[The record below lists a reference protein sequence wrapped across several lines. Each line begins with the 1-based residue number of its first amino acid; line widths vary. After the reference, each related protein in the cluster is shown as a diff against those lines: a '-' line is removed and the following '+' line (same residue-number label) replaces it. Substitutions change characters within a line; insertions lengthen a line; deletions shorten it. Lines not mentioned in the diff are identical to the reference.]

1 VEHRLTADTHSII
14 SLCPA
19 CRVVRVTSELRN
31 WAGTFAYSAGRVV
44 HARTVDDVRH
54 AVLEGGRVRALG
66 TRHSFNDL
74 ADTTGTLISVSGIQ
88 PDPVLNPE
96 ARTVTIGAGV
106 TYGALANWL
115 EERGWALGNMASLPH
130 ITIGGAIATGTHGSG
145 SGNQVLSA
153 AVAGLQYVDA
163 AGVVRDARRGDPDF
177 SGMPVGLGAF
187 GIVTRVTLDIEPSYL
202 IRQDV
207 YVGLPWGRVLAD
219 LDDIMS
225 AAYSVSLFTSW
236 LGDSVQHAW
245 VKRRLAGPDDPV
257 AAEFF
262 GARLATGP
270 VRLADAP
277 ADNLTPLGVAGP
289 WSQRLPH
296 FRADAVPSNGNE
308 IQTEFFVPMS
318 QGAAALEAVR
328 GLRKRLARVLLV
340 SEIRAIAADDLWLS
354 GASGRP
360 TLALNFT
367 WRHDARKVV
376 GLLPRL
382 QEALAPFDARPHW
395 GTVWRRFSLNLL
407 YPRLTNARDLFERLD
422 PNGTFS
428 NDHLQRIGVRA
439 TRES

>member
-1 VEHRLTADTHSII
+1 
-14 SLCPA
+14 
-19 CRVVRVTSELRN
+19 VTSELRN

-44 HARTVDDVRH
+44 HARTVDDVRR

-66 TRHSFNDL
+66 TRHTFNDL
-74 ADTTGTLISVSGIQ
+74 ADTTGTLISVSGID

-115 EERGWALGNMASLPH
+115 EGRGWALGNMASLPH

-145 SGNQVLSA
+145 AGNQVLSA

-187 GIVTRVTLDIEPSYL
+187 GIVTRVTLDLEPSYL

-207 YVGLPWGRVLAD
+207 YAGLPWGRVLAD
-219 LDDIMS
+219 LSDIMS
-225 AAYSVSLFTSW
+225 AAYSVSLLTSW

-245 VKRRLAGPDDPV
+245 VKRRISGPDDAV
-257 AAEFF
+257 AAQFF
-262 GARLATGP
+262 GAGLATGP
-270 VRLADAP
+270 VRLADAT
-277 ADNLTPLGVAGP
+277 ASDLTPLGVAGP
-289 WSQRLPH
+289 WPQRLPH
-296 FRADAVPSNGNE
+296 FRADAVPAYGNE

-318 QGAAALEAVR
+318 RGAAALEAVR

-367 WRHDARKVV
+367 WRHNAREVV

-395 GTVWRRFSLNLL
+395 GTVWRRFSLNPL
-407 YPRLTNARDLFERLD
+407 YPRLTDARDLFERLD
-422 PNGTFS
+422 PDGTFS

-439 TRES
+439 TREP

>member
-1 VEHRLTADTHSII
+1 M
-14 SLCPA
+14 
-19 CRVVRVTSELRN
+19 RN
-31 WAGTFAYSAGRVV
+31 WAGTYTYTAGRVV
-44 HARTVDDVRH
+44 NARTVDDVRR
-54 AVLEGGRVRALG
+54 AVLEGGRVRAVG

-74 ADTTGTLISVSGIQ
+74 GNTTGTLISVSGID
-88 PDPVLNPE
+88 PDPVLDPR
-96 ARTVTIGAGV
+96 ARTVTIGAGA
-106 TYGALANWL
+106 TYGALARWL
-115 EERGWALGNMASLPH
+115 DERGWALGNLASLPH

-145 SGNQVLSA
+145 VGNQVLAA

-163 AGVVRDARRGDPDF
+163 AGVVREARRGDPDF

-202 IRQDV
+202 IRQDL
-207 YVGLPWGRVLAD
+207 YDGLPWGRVLAD
-219 LDDIMS
+219 LEDIMS

-245 VKRRLAGPDDPV
+245 VKRRVAGTDDAV

-277 ADNLTPLGVAGP
+277 ASHLTPLGVAGP

-296 FRADAVPSNGNE
+296 FLADAVPANGNE

-328 GLRKRLARVLLV
+328 GLRKRLAGVLLV

-360 TLALNFT
+360 TLALHFT
-367 WRHDARKVV
+367 WRHNARKVV
-376 GLLPRL
+376 GLLPGL
-382 QEALAPFDARPHW
+382 QEALAPFGARPHW
-395 GTVWRRFSLNLL
+395 GTVWRRFSLNPL
-407 YPRLTNARDLFERLD
+407 YPRLTHARDLFERLD
-422 PNGTFS
+422 PDGTFS
-428 NDHLQRIGVRA
+428 NDHLQRIGVRVP
-439 TRES
+439 REP

>member
-1 VEHRLTADTHSII
+1 
-14 SLCPA
+14 
-19 CRVVRVTSELRN
+19 VTSELRN

-44 HARTVDDVRH
+44 YARTVDDVRH

-145 SGNQVLSA
+145 VGNQVLSA

-163 AGVVRDARRGDPDF
+163 AGVVRDAWRGDPDF

-207 YVGLPWGRVLAD
+207 YVGLRWGRVLAD

-277 ADNLTPLGVAGP
+277 ADNLTPLGVTGP

-376 GLLPRL
+376 GLLPGL

-439 TRES
+439 TREP

>member
-1 VEHRLTADTHSII
+1 M
-14 SLCPA
+14 
-19 CRVVRVTSELRN
+19 TSELRN

-44 HARTVDDVRH
+44 YARTVDDVRH

-145 SGNQVLSA
+145 VGNQVLSA

-163 AGVVRDARRGDPDF
+163 AGVVRDAWRGDPDF

-207 YVGLPWGRVLAD
+207 YVGLRWGRVLAD

-277 ADNLTPLGVAGP
+277 ADNLTPLGVTGP

-376 GLLPRL
+376 GLLPGL

-439 TRES
+439 TREP

>member
-1 VEHRLTADTHSII
+1 
-14 SLCPA
+14 
-19 CRVVRVTSELRN
+19 VTSELRN

-44 HARTVDDVRH
+44 YARTVDDVRH

-145 SGNQVLSA
+145 VGNQVLSA

-163 AGVVRDARRGDPDF
+163 AGVVRDAWRGDPDF

-207 YVGLPWGRVLAD
+207 YVGLRWGRVLAD

-376 GLLPRL
+376 GLLPGL

-439 TRES
+439 TREP